1 MSREEESGEGAHAV
15 LMQNNT
21 PQVYGYT
28 ESETGTGDRT
38 RKKPKNLSVCE
49 REERRY
55 WEGGGVYTTLME
67 SDTLQGFGR
76 AGVGTRHGGRKRK
89 KQKDLSAGYLE
100 DRCAVVEGV

>member
-1 MSREEESGEGAHAV
+1 MSREEESGEGEHAD

-21 PQVYGYT
+21 LQVYGYT
-28 ESETGTGDRT
+28 ESETRTGDRT

-67 SDTLQGFGR
+67 SDWNLVPQ
-76 AGVGTRHGGRKRK
+76 
-89 KQKDLSAGYLE
+89 KQPRGEVWWSDAEK
-100 DRCAVVEGV
+100 VK